1 MQTVQGGGIM
11 FLIKEFREKQG
22 ITQEQ
27 LAEDLDI
34 TRPYLTDIENGQR
47 TPSLTLLEK
56 IAKSLNTSIK
66 ELIQE

>member
-1 MQTVQGGGIM
+1 M

>member
-1 MQTVQGGGIM
+1 MNQGGGQM
-11 FLIKEFREKQG
+11 FLIKKYREKQG
-22 ITQEQ
+22 ITQQQ
-27 LAEDLDI
+27 LAEDLKI

-56 IAKSLNTSIK
+56 IAKELGTTVK

>member
-1 MQTVQGGGIM
+1 M
-11 FLIKEFREKQG
+11 FLIKAYREKVG

-47 TPSLTLLEK
+47 TPSLALLEK
-56 IAKSLNTSIK
+56 IAKSLNTTVK
-66 ELIQE
+66 ELIEE